1 MFPLQ
6 STDQI
11 LIMRDGD
18 IVECGN
24 HQELFV
30 LNKFYTPGQQSIRS
44 GLKERP
50 GSSGSSLT
58 ALRLSTKLENS
69 GKIGDWIWPTLIR

>member
-58 ALRLSTKLENS
+58 ALRRSYPHV
-69 GKIGDWIWPTLIR
+69 IIRQGLLYCLCFTPE